1 MNTEPNFGLHT
12 HNGDEITYWAYPVG
26 RSDMNFLFSFTIG
39 ELEMYAQAHDLTK
52 WEISE
57 LVNTAFNPDKGRHEV
72 LFDFVNHSRH
82 RWQMVDS
89 ENNPIEEVEKQL
101 YNDRPK

>member
-12 HNGDEITYWAYPVG
+12 HNGNEITYWAYPVG
-26 RSDMNFLFSFTIG
+26 RSDMNFLFTFTIG
-39 ELEMYAQAHDLTK
+39 ELEQFAIGHDLAG

-57 LVNTAFNPDKGRHEV
+57 LVNLAFAPDKGRNQV

-82 RWQMVDS
+82 RWQMVD
-89 ENNPIEEVEKQL
+89 EDNNVIDEVEKQL
-101 YNDRPK
+101 YGYYNQ